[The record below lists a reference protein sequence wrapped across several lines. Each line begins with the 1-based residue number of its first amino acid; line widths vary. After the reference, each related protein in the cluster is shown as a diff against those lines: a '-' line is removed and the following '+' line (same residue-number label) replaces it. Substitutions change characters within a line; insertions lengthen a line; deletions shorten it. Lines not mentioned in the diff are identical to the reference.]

1 MTAPEEALPDMAQV
15 VGRYPGS
22 VVLDRDDRLPS
33 LADRGDLDAASRRR
47 VLRGVRE
54 QVLDHPLE
62 KEGIG
67 FGRESVLDVEVDTVV
82 AEQTREAVG
91 NSVQQLSKADLCR
104 LDLELPSL

>member
-1 MTAPEEALPDMAQV
+1 MTAPEEALPDVAQV

-22 VVLDRDDRLPS
+22 VVLARDDPLPS

-91 NSVQQLSKADLCR
+91 NSAQQGAKAALSR
-104 LDLELPSL
+104 RRPRFPSL